1 MTQVYPNRGLRRAV
15 QAAGLALSL
24 IVAGQAHAFDTQARA
39 AYVVDLTTRTVLLNK
54 NADAPLPPASMSKL
68 MTLYVAFEALRDGRL
83 QLDERLPVSE
93 HAMSYGGSTM
103 FLDTTDRVAVEDL
116 IRGIIVLS
124 GNDACAVI
132 AEALSPDGTEAG
144 FARYMT
150 QRAQQMGMT
159 GSSFANSNGWPAAG
173 HRMSMRDLALLA
185 TRLIEDFP
193 NFYPLFAE
201 RTFDFDGRAPQNNTN
216 RNPLLGLGIG
226 ADGLKTG
233 HTEEAGYGLVGS
245 AMQGDRRVIFAISGL
260 DSQAA
265 RAQESEAIVNWAFRQ
280 FTRKSL
286 LKAGETVMKADVH
299 MGAAPTVSLTTE
311 TDLDML
317 VPVLSAKNIP
327 AEVVYNGPFAAPIS
341 KGDQLGELIITPEGL
356 PESRVPLV
364 AAESVAKGGFM
375 VRITTALDHLLTE
388 LGSEAAAIEDAV
400 EPDAEA
406 AS

>member
-1 MTQVYPNRGLRRAV
+1 MHLYSRTTLRRAV
-15 QAAGLALSL
+15 QAASLAVGV
-24 IVAGQAHAFDTQARA
+24 IAAGQAQAFDTQARA
-39 AYVVDLTTRTVLLNK
+39 AYVVDLTTKTVLLNK
-54 NADAPLPPASMSKL
+54 NGDESLPPASMSKL

-83 QLDERLPVSE
+83 QLDEKLPVSA

-116 IRGIIVLS
+116 LRGIIVLS

-150 QRAQQMGMT
+150 QRAQQLGMT
-159 GSSFANSNGWPAAG
+159 NSTFANSNGWPAAG
-173 HRMSMRDLALLA
+173 HRMSMRDLGLLA

-193 NFYPLFAE
+193 NFYPLFSE
-201 RTFDFDGRAPQNNTN
+201 RTFNFDGRAPQNNTN

-245 AMQGDRRVIFAISGL
+245 AEQDGRRVVFAISGMQ
-260 DSQAA
+260 SQAA

-286 LKAGETVMKADVH
+286 LKAGETVTKAEVH
-299 MGAAPTVSLTTE
+299 MGAAPTVALTTDS
-311 TDLDML
+311 DLDML
-317 VPVLSAKNIP
+317 VPVRSATNIP
-327 AEVVYNGPFAAPIS
+327 AEVVYNGPFSAPVT
-341 KGDQLGELIITPEGL
+341 KGDKMGELIITPDGL
-356 PESRVPLV
+356 PETRVPLV
-364 AAESVAKGGFM
+364 AADSVPKGGFM

-388 LGSEAAAIEDAV
+388 LGTEAPEAE
-400 EPDAEA
+400 ESTEQDAEA
-406 AS
+406 SS

>member
-1 MTQVYPNRGLRRAV
+1 MV
-15 QAAGLALSL
+15 AAGPAL
-24 IVAGQAHAFDTQARA
+24 AFDTKARA
-39 AYVVDLTTRTVLLNK
+39 AYVIDLTTRTILLDK
-54 NADAPLPPASMSKL
+54 NADTPLPPASMSKL
-68 MTLYVAFEALRDGRL
+68 MTLYIAFEALRDGRL
-83 QLDERLPVSE
+83 SLDEKLPVSS

-159 GSSFANSNGWPAAG
+159 NSTFANSNGWPAAG

-185 TRLIEDFP
+185 THLIEDFP
-193 NFYPLFAE
+193 NFYPLFNE
-201 RTFDFDGRAPQNNTN
+201 RKFDFDGRAPQNSTN

-245 AMQGDRRVIFAISGL
+245 AKQDDRRVVFVISGL
-260 DSQAA
+260 ESQAA

-280 FTRKSL
+280 FTQKTL
-286 LKAGETVMKADVH
+286 LKAGETITKAQVH
-299 MGAAPTVSLTTE
+299 MGQAPTVALTTAS
-311 TDLDML
+311 DLSAL
-317 VPVLSAKNIP
+317 VPVLGADRIP
-327 AEVVYNGPFAAPIS
+327 AEVVYNGPFSAPVK
-341 KGDQLGELIITPEGL
+341 KGDKLGELIISPDGL
-356 PESRVPLV
+356 PATTVPLV
-364 AAESVAKGGFM
+364 AADDVAKGGFM
-375 VRITTALDHLLTE
+375 VHITTALDHLLTE
-388 LGSEAAAIEDAV
+388 IGGGVPSDAPAEEAPTE
-400 EPDAEA
+400 EA